1 MNTQFVILC
10 KGVTSYLNRN
20 DADKSASI
28 QPMDKPFPCVKTMYF
43 FIILLMKWLNN
54 ECTRPV
60 CVKFSPIVKI
70 ARVKGRGSRT
80 LFCLSPGR

>member
-28 QPMDKPFPCVKTMYF
+28 QPMDKPFPCVKPCTF
-43 FIILLMKWLNN
+43 LLYY
-54 ECTRPV
+54 
-60 CVKFSPIVKI
+60 
-70 ARVKGRGSRT
+70 
-80 LFCLSPGR
+80 